1 MARKWSEQLHFNLML
16 LPGII
21 LVLLFSVWPMS
32 GVILAFKKF
41 IPTKG
46 IWGSDWVGFENYEML
61 FATPVAGQV
70 FFNTVVIAL
79 MKMVAGF
86 FVPILFAL
94 MLNELRIHWF
104 KRTVQTI
111 VYLPHFL
118 SWVLIAGI
126 VRDIFGLE
134 GIVNQFLTR
143 MFGMEA
149 IMFLGEHFW
158 FRTIL
163 IGTDVWK
170 EFGFGTIIYLAALT
184 AVNPALYEAAE
195 IDGATRM
202 QKLRYITLPGIT
214 TTVVL
219 VGTLSLQG
227 VLNAGFDQIFNLYNT
242 LVYDSSDI
250 IDTYVYRAGLQEG
263 RFEVATA
270 IGLMKSAISF
280 ILIVISYT
288 LASRFAGYR
297 IF

>member
-1 MARKWSEQLHFNLML
+1 MARKWTEQLHFNLML
-16 LPGII
+16 LPGIL

-32 GVILAFKKF
+32 GVILAFKAY

-46 IWGSDWVGFENYEML
+46 IWGSGWVGFENYEML
-61 FATPVAGQV
+61 FMTPVAGQV

-79 MKMVAGF
+79 MKMAAGF
-86 FVPILFAL
+86 AIPILFAL

-126 VRDIFGLE
+126 VRDIFGLD
-134 GIVNQFLTR
+134 GIVNQFLTKL
-143 MFGMEA
+143 FGMEA

-158 FRTIL
+158 FRSIL

-184 AVNPALYEAAE
+184 AINPALYEAAA

-202 QKLRYITLPGIT
+202 QRLRYITLPGIT
-214 TTVVL
+214 ATIVL

-263 RFEVATA
+263 KFEVATA

-280 ILIVISYT
+280 LLIVLSYT
-288 LASRFAGYR
+288 LASRFANYR